1 MKKLLIAFFLTV
13 STLFVHANKHK
24 EFQPPT
30 SIDAEIEAKDK
41 EIEELKKQ
49 LAAKKAKA
57 ELEKA
62 AAAKKQL
69 DDEAKKQVETDKLK
83 QQKLKEIEELK
94 RQLLEK
100 EATLQLPSSTKEVQ
114 TSEKTYDS
122 KKTEKI
128 SEPALKKNDNYLT
141 KSEFKT
147 PTEKD
152 LEKADENKIKIGL
165 MNFTG
170 PSNLKSYITILQDK
184 VSACFTSKNRFTIV
198 DRTKFEQISRE
209 RELQKSEEFIDGFI
223 VEQGKST
230 GAKFIV
236 SGSLSDISSTAKEY
250 VRKNSN
256 GQIIG
261 YETKHQAQISFS
273 LSILDVETGAS
284 KSAKSFTIATGTGNA
299 GAAFLSGMLGGAP
312 GYNSQEAA
320 VAEVYNRLQGHVL
333 GWINAVFPV
342 AMKIL
347 RIETTDKNGLPVT
360 VTVKGGAD
368 TDLKKKS
375 DLSVIIY
382 EKIESDGQEFIKPK
396 IIGQLVVQ
404 EVTGEFSTCKIKEG
418 EKEISENLKNGT
430 MMKLEIKSYK

>member
-1 MKKLLIAFFLTV
+1 
-13 STLFVHANKHK
+13 
-24 EFQPPT
+24 
-30 SIDAEIEAKDK
+30 
-41 EIEELKKQ
+41 
-49 LAAKKAKA
+49 
-57 ELEKA
+57 
-62 AAAKKQL
+62 
-69 DDEAKKQVETDKLK
+69 
-83 QQKLKEIEELK
+83 
-94 RQLLEK
+94 
-100 EATLQLPSSTKEVQ
+100 
-114 TSEKTYDS
+114 
-122 KKTEKI
+122 
-128 SEPALKKNDNYLT
+128 LT

-152 LEKADENKIKIGL
+152 IEKADENKIKIGL

-430 MMKLEIKSYK
+430 LMKLEIKSYK